1 MNDEIDILNALDP
14 RGKRS
19 NYIFLAILAFAF
31 GILID
36 FFIFSDETI
45 TMSYVPFIIMAGYF
59 SRYLITCIL
68 LSGLIATLL
77 MVASPNEW
85 LTEIFFLRWLG
96 YFAIGFVIRTLVHN
110 NWKEKQNLI
119 HLTFTLSESI
129 DARDSYTAF
138 HSKNVAYYSY
148 ELGKAMNLSSKECVH
163 LYIGGLLHDIGKIGI
178 SENILNKPIKLTED
192 EFEQIKKHTIIGFNM
207 LKHVPSFRKNS
218 ILDMV
223 LFHHEKYNGTGYPNG
238 LKGEEIPLV
247 ARIMAVADAF
257 DAMTSKRVY
266 RQTNDIQFAL
276 NEILKGKNS
285 QFDPEIADI
294 FLDLLSKDKI
304 LIRGKESEK

>member
-1 MNDEIDILNALDP
+1 LNDEIDILNALDP

-31 GILID
+31 GVLID

-45 TMSYVPFIIMAGYF
+45 TMSYIPFIIMA
-59 SRYLITCIL
+59 
-68 LSGLIATLL
+68 
-77 MVASPNEW
+77 
-85 LTEIFFLRWLG
+85 
-96 YFAIGFVIRTLVHN
+96 
-110 NWKEKQNLI
+110 
-119 HLTFTLSESI
+119 SESI

-138 HSKNVAYYSY
+138 HSKNVVYYSY

-223 LFHHEKYNGTGYPNG
+223 LYHHEKYNGTGYPNG

-294 FLDLLSKDKI
+294 FLDLLSKEKI
-304 LIRGKESEK
+304 LIRGTESEKK